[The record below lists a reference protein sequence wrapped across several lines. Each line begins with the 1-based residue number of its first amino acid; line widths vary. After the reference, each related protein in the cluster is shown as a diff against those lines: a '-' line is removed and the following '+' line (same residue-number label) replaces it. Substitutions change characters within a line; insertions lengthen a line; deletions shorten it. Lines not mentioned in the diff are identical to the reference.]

1 MDYLVGAT
9 RTQLIRLQHLEP
21 GTRVL
26 ATERVPSGPC
36 HAAEDPEATEGV
48 CGAEVTEVFDR
59 SFTADDDWQRCADC
73 QAKLGLPV
81 AEPASE

>member
-9 RTQLIRLQHLEP
+9 RIQLIRLRHLEP

-36 HAAEDPEATEGV
+36 HAVEAADATEGL
-48 CGAEVTEVFDR
+48 CGAEVVEVLDQ
-59 SFTADDDWQRCADC
+59 SFGDSGFQKCAEC
-73 QAKLGLPV
+73 EKLV
-81 AEPASE
+81 ASR

>member
-26 ATERVPSGPC
+26 ATERIPSGQV
-36 HAAEDPEATEGV
+36 HAVESMDAEEGL
-48 CGAEVTEVFDR
+48 CGAELVEIFDR
-59 SFTADDDWQRCADC
+59 SFTEDSDLQKCGEC
-73 QAKLGLPV
+73 QALVGPV
-81 AEPASE
+81 EDA

>member
-21 GTRVL
+21 GTRVQ

-36 HAAEDPEATEGV
+36 HAVVGLDAAEGL
-48 CGAEVTEVFDR
+48 CGAEVTEVFDQ
-59 SFTADDDWQRCADC
+59 SFMADAQLLRCTDC
-73 QAKLGLPV
+73 EKLAGP
-81 AEPASE
+81 S